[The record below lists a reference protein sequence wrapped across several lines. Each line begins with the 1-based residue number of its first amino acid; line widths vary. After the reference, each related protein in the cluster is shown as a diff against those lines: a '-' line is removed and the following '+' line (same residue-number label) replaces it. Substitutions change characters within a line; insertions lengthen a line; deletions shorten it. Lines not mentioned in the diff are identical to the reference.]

1 MERVGYGFAACIGNG
16 ERIAP
21 CVVDVP
27 CKQVALGVVNLIH
40 VAGKGAANNVVRR
53 NACRVFILNFP
64 LRFMVT
70 LEIIANSRTMV
81 KTAILMIIIIFFL
94 FEFKAFIDITPKS
107 QTTQSNCINV

>member
-1 MERVGYGFAACIGNG
+1 MERVGYSFAACIGNG
-16 ERIAP
+16 ERVAP
-21 CVVDVP
+21 CVIDIP
-27 CKQVALGVVNLIH
+27 CDKFTGCTEYLIY

>member
-1 MERVGYGFAACIGNG
+1 MERVGYSFAACIGNG
-16 ERIAP
+16 ERVAP
-21 CVVDVP
+21 CVIDIP
-27 CKQVALGVVNLIH
+27 CDKAALRIENLIH

-70 LEIIANSRTMV
+70 LEIIANSKTMV

-94 FEFKAFIDITPKS
+94 FEFRAFIDITPKS

>member
-1 MERVGYGFAACIGNG
+1 MERVGYGFAVRVNHRK
-16 ERIAP
+16 RIAP
-21 CVVDVP
+21 RVIDIP
-27 CKQVALGVVNLIH
+27 RKQVALGIVNLIH